1 MKMGMGTNDFHDPFN
16 QSPGKP
22 EQHQVIRTKTL
33 GRTEGDVHISEYKKI
48 ADKIARQEA
57 DNKSDDDAK
66 KAINEI
72 LDKASEMRH
81 LKHEVIEDADIVQ
94 VSVIRTADGSIVRK
108 VPPDRIISFVK
119 RVKEKKDERMHKL
132 DIRA

>member
-1 MKMGMGTNDFHDPFN
+1 MKMGMGANDLPDPFN

-22 EQHQVIRTKTL
+22 EQHQVIRTKVL
-33 GRTEGDVHISEYKKI
+33 GKTEGDVHVSDYEKI
-48 ADKIARQEA
+48 AEKISRQEEE
-57 DNKSDDDAK
+57 KSDENLK
-66 KAINEI
+66 KQVDKI

-94 VSVIRTADGSIVRK
+94 VSVIRTADGSLVRK
-108 VPPDRIISFVK
+108 VPPDRIISFVR
-119 RVKEKKDERMHKL
+119 RVKEKKKERMHKI

>member
-1 MKMGMGTNDFHDPFN
+1 MKMGMGTNDFPDPFN

-33 GRTEGDVHISEYKKI
+33 GRTEGDIQVSEYKKI